1 MSVMGRIAKLDSA
14 LQRGLDNGFAFVF
27 GGKVVPAELEELLK
41 QEAEDNIAQANGG
54 GILSPN
60 LFEVS
65 VSTKDFL
72 NLSSNHPSL
81 PADFADRMGRFA
93 RNKGW
98 SLAGPVVVF
107 VMLDGGLR
115 TGQLKARST
124 SNPNPGF
131 SSGFAGQD
139 SDQGP
144 VSYGSQY
151 EPQPYADS
159 GTSHT
164 GTPSNGSGGYQPQPE
179 TFLQPAQ
186 HPNQQPMH
194 QPSMDSSSY
203 SQEPPRFQTE
213 PPAFQPEPPS
223 FPQEPAPQADIHQ
236 PGHQQPM
243 HQPPASQ
250 GSGQSVAP
258 PMHQPSMHQPM
269 PPMHQP
275 HPPHLAQ
282 EEPATEIVPAP
293 HLQNYPTVLLV
304 LQDGSN
310 RSYQVQEGSNIIGR
324 GVDADLRLPDTG
336 VSRQHAEV
344 TWDGRDAVLVDLQST
359 NGTTVNNMPV
369 ENWLLADGDVIAV
382 GHSYIEVRI
391 SG

>member
-41 QEAEDNIAQANGG
+41 QEIEDNLSRPNGN
-54 GILSPN
+54 GILAPN
-60 LFEVS
+60 FFEVS
-65 VSTKDFL
+65 VSTKDFV
-72 NLSSNHPSL
+72 NLSSQHPSL

-107 VMLDGGLR
+107 VTLDGSIR

-124 SNPNPGF
+124 SNPNPGTA
-131 SSGFAGQD
+131 SGYAGNDIEPPPQQQ
-139 SDQGP
+139 SH
-144 VSYGSQY
+144 SYGG
-151 EPQPYADS
+151 AA
-159 GTSHT
+159 G
-164 GTPSNGSGGYQPQPE
+164 GNGYQPNPE

-186 HPNQQPMH
+186 
-194 QPSMDSSSY
+194 
-203 SQEPPRFQTE
+203 
-213 PPAFQPEPPS
+213 
-223 FPQEPAPQADIHQ
+223 
-236 PGHQQPM
+236 QPM
-243 HQPPASQ
+243 HQPPMPQPSADSQ
-250 GSGQSVAP
+250 QFPPEPSSPFQGGSYSSDSYQPEPSARSDGYQ
-258 PMHQPSMHQPM
+258 PMHQPPM
-269 PPMHQP
+269 PQS
-275 HPPHLAQ
+275 PPPGLPPLRQSPGQQHIQ

-293 HLQNYPTVLLV
+293 HLQNFPTVLLV
-304 LQDGSN
+304 LQDDSN

-359 NGTTVNNMPV
+359 NGTTVNSMPV

>member
-1 MSVMGRIAKLDSA
+1 MGRIAKLDSA

-41 QEAEDNIAQANGG
+41 QEAEDNIAQTSGS
-54 GILSPN
+54 GILAPN
-60 LFEVS
+60 FFEVS

-98 SLAGPVVVF
+98 SLAGPTVVF
-107 VMLDGGLR
+107 VMLDGSLR

-124 SNPNPGF
+124 SNPNPGIP
-131 SSGFAGQD
+131 SGYAGQD
-139 SDQGP
+139 QQHGQH
-144 VSYGSQY
+144 SYDSQY
-151 EPQPYADS
+151 DQQPYS
-159 GTSHT
+159 GSHT
-164 GTPSNGSGGYQPQPE
+164 GHSGQPSATSSAGGYQPHPE

-186 HPNQQPMH
+186 QAGQQPMH
-194 QPSMDSSSY
+194 QPSMDQSPY
-203 SQEPPRFQTE
+203 QTE
-213 PPAFQPEPPS
+213 QPHYPADPPSYRPDPAPEPPMYGG
-223 FPQEPAPQADIHQ
+223 EPASKPDM
-236 PGHQQPM
+236 HQQMPPM
-243 HQPPASQ
+243 HQPPMP
-250 GSGQSVAP
+250 QSPPQAAP
-258 PMHQPSMHQPM
+258 PMHQPMSPFQ
-269 PPMHQP
+269 QP
-275 HPPHLAQ
+275 HPQQHIQ

-293 HLQNYPTVLLV
+293 HLQNFPTVLLI